1 MTCFPKLAILDGDIL
16 AYRAAFWADV
26 EGIEE
31 LPSRLTQ
38 DVENWMPEG
47 CDETLI
53 ALSCKRKNNYR
64 KDFWSA
70 YKEHRNAVASP
81 DSLGYCKEEL
91 SELFDSIEEPRL
103 EADDLMGIYISRGD
117 ATGVTIDKDLR
128 TIPGYHWNPDKEK
141 EPVLVSEEAADF
153 FFYQQWMQG
162 DSTDGIPGLW
172 RVGPKKA
179 VKFLNNV
186 IENDEDI
193 IESIFNQYYEEK
205 RPAELDM
212 EVNDFALAMARC
224 VRILRDGEYDFDTKE
239 VTLWEPK
246 VGYNEDKEI

>member
-1 MTCFPKLAILDGDIL
+1 MNIPKLAILDGDII

-31 LPSRLTQ
+31 LKPRLKQ
-38 DVENWMPEG
+38 DVKNWMPEE
-47 CDETLI
+47 CSDTLV
-53 ALSCKRKNNYR
+53 ALSCKRKDNFR
-64 KDFWSA
+64 KDFWSN
-70 YKEHRNAVASP
+70 YKEHRNATASP
-81 DSLGYCKEEL
+81 DSLGYCKELL

-103 EADDLMGIYISRGD
+103 EADDLMGIYVSRGD
-117 ATGVTIDKDLR
+117 ALGVTIDKDLR

-141 EPVLVSEEAADF
+141 KPTLVTEEAADF

-179 VKFLNNV
+179 IKFLNNV

-193 IESIFNQYYEEK
+193 IEAIFDKYADEE
-205 RPAELDM
+205 RPEELDM
-212 EVNDFALAMARC
+212 NTKDFALAMARC
-224 VRILRDGEYDFDTKE
+224 VRILRDGEYDFESQTIN
-239 VTLWEPK
+239 LWEPI
-246 VGYNEDKEI
+246 VGYNDSKES